1 MPFSN
6 VRAALLA
13 AGVLLAMSACNGTGA
28 VPSSAPAANPD
39 AGDSRA
45 AVASPADTTS
55 ILKLLKK
62 DVTIGSTVD
71 AANGDM
77 GPRAVTVVQNNFE
90 KLKKGQLLV
99 CNFENSS
106 GTAGDGTTIELFDA
120 VANSKPTTFIQDSK
134 IEGCDG
140 DAIDGGND
148 VYATGFTS
156 KVMVLINAKG
166 QLKKTY
172 GSPITQPLGDDEAPM
187 LYGYSPELVFAG
199 NADTGGVDSF
209 SFGGYGSGKGTEVI
223 NGFDVNKGSVGSAL
237 GPSGIAYWCGVLPG
251 TGECPYKNNPPDTL
265 YVADGAC
272 NAVVAISHAS
282 SLLEKD
288 EITIGSGCTKFTCEY
303 PKTTCATVVKAG
315 SPLDKPVAQTLLP
328 NGNLIV
334 ANTGNNTLVEMTPK
348 GQVLD
353 TKVVD
358 KSKTSGIFGLA
369 ATGTKDSN
377 TVLFYT
383 DTNTN
388 TLHELE
394 Q

>member
-13 AGVLLAMSACNGTGA
+13 AGVLLAVSACNGTGA
-28 VPSSAPAANPD
+28 VPSSAPAANAD

-120 VANSKPTTFIQDSK
+120 VANSKPTTFIQNSK

-172 GSPITQPLGDDEAPM
+172 GSPITQPLGDGEAPM
-187 LYGYSPELVFAG
+187 LYGYSPELVFVG

-209 SFGGYGSGKGTEVI
+209 SFGGYGSGKGIEVI
-223 NGFDVNKGSVGSAL
+223 NGFDVNKGSGGSAL

-251 TGECPYKNNPPDTL
+251 TSECPYKNNPPDTL

-288 EITIGSGCTKFTCEY
+288 EITIGSSCTKFTCEY

>member
-13 AGVLLAMSACNGTGA
+13 AGLTLMLPACNASAGM
-28 VPSSAPAANPD
+28 PSNAPAANPD
-39 AGDSRA
+39 ASGSRA

-55 ILKLLKK
+55 ILKLLTK

-71 AANGDM
+71 PANGDV
-77 GPRAVTVVQNNFE
+77 GPRAVTVVQYNYG
-90 KLKKGQLLV
+90 KLKDGSLLV
-99 CNFENSS
+99 CNFDDSS
-106 GTAGDGTTIELFDA
+106 GTPGKGTTIEELSPKA
-120 VANSKPTTFIQDSK
+120 GSKPATFIQNSK

-140 DAIDGGND
+140 SAITGGD
-148 VYATGFTS
+148 QTYGTGFTS
-156 KVMVLINAKG
+156 KVMSWIDQAGV
-166 QLKKTY
+166 LKKSY
-172 GSPITQPLGDDEAPM
+172 GKPISEPLGDGNVPQ
-187 LYGYSPELVFAG
+187 LYLYSPEFVFIG
-199 NADTGGVDSF
+199 NADTGTLDSY
-209 SFGGYGSGKGTEVI
+209 SFGGNGTGLVTEVV
-223 NGFDVNKGSVGSAL
+223 NGFAVNKGSGWSAL

-251 TGECPYKNNPPDTL
+251 YLHCKNNADTL
-265 YVADGAC
+265 FVADGAC
-272 NAVVAISHAS
+272 NAVVEISHAG
-282 SLLEKD
+282 SLLETD
-288 EITIGSGCTKFTCEY
+288 EITVEPGCKTFKCKY

-315 SPLDKPVAQTLLP
+315 SPLDKPVAMAILP

-334 ANTGNNTLVEMTPK
+334 ANTANNTLVEMTQK

-358 KSKTSGIFGLA
+358 NSKTPGIFGVA
-369 ATGTKDSN
+369 ANGKDDSN

-394 Q
+394 R

>member
-6 VRAALLA
+6 VRQVLLA
-13 AGVLLAMSACNGTGA
+13 AGLILTVPACNGTGG
-28 VPSSAPAANPD
+28 VPSSAPAAD
-39 AGDSRA
+39 ADAAGSRA

-55 ILKLLKK
+55 ILKLLTK

-71 AANGDM
+71 PANGDK
-77 GPRAVTVVQNNFE
+77 GPRAVTVVQGSGG

-99 CNFENSS
+99 CNFEDSS
-106 GTAGDGTTIELFDA
+106 GTAGNGTTIEQFSPTA
-120 VANSKPTTFIQDSK
+120 SSKPTTFVQTSK

-140 DAIDGGND
+140 SAISGYGG
-148 VYATGFTS
+148 VTYATGFTS
-156 KVMVLINAKG
+156 KAMVEIKDNG

-172 GSPITQPLGDDEAPM
+172 GKPITQPFGDGAAPQLTM
-187 LYGYSPELVFAG
+187 YSPDFIFAG
-199 NADTGGVDSF
+199 NADTGAVDSF
-209 SFGGYGSGKGTEVI
+209 SFGGYGTGHGTEVV
-223 NGFDVNKGSVGSAL
+223 NGFDVNKGSGWSAL
-237 GPSGIAYWCGVLPG
+237 GPSVAYWCGALPG
-251 TGECPYKNNPPDTL
+251 AGSCPYKHAADTL
-265 YVADGAC
+265 FVADGAC
-272 NAVVAISHAS
+272 NAVVEITHAG
-282 SLLEKD
+282 SLLVKD
-288 EITIGSGCTKFTCEY
+288 EITVQSGCKAFTCLY
-303 PKTTCATVVKAG
+303 PKTSCATLVKAG
-315 SPLDKPVAQTLLP
+315 SPLDKPVAMAILP

-334 ANTGNNTLVEMTPK
+334 ANTGNNTLIELTPT

-358 KSKTSGIFGLA
+358 KSKTPGIFGLA
-369 ATGTKDSN
+369 ANGKSDSD

>member
-13 AGVLLAMSACNGTGA
+13 AGVLLAASACNGTSA
-28 VPSSAPAANPD
+28 VPSSAPAANPN
-39 AGDSRA
+39 ARGSRA
-45 AVASPADTTS
+45 AIASPADTTS

-71 AANGDM
+71 PANGDM
-77 GPRAVTVVQNNFE
+77 GPRAVTVVQSTFG
-90 KLKKGQLLV
+90 KLKKGQALV

-106 GTAGDGTTIELFDA
+106 GTAGDGTTIEQFDA
-120 VANSKPTTFIQDSK
+120 VASSKPTTFFQNSK

-156 KVMVLINAKG
+156 KVMVRINQKG
-166 QLKKTY
+166 ELKKTY
-172 GSPITQPLGDDEAPM
+172 GSPITQPLGDGEGPM
-187 LYGYSPELVFAG
+187 LYGYSPELVFVG
-199 NADTGGVDSF
+199 NADTGAVDSF
-209 SFGGYGSGKGTEVI
+209 SFGGYGSGKGIEVI
-223 NGFDVNKGSVGSAL
+223 NGFAVNKGSAGSAL

-282 SLLEKD
+282 SLLEPD
-288 EITIGSGCTKFTCEY
+288 EITIGSGCKKFTCEY
-303 PKTTCATVVKAG
+303 PTATCATLVKAG
-315 SPLDKPVAQTLLP
+315 SPLDKPVAETLLP

-334 ANTGNNTLVEMTPK
+334 ANTGNNTLVEMTPTGK
-348 GQVLD
+348 VLD

-358 KSKTSGIFGLA
+358 TSKTPGIFGLA

-377 TVLFYT
+377 TALFYT
-383 DTNTN
+383 DVNTN
-388 TLHELE
+388 TLHEL
-394 Q
+394 QQ

>member
-1 MPFSN
+1 MLFSN

-13 AGVLLAMSACNGTGA
+13 AGVLLAASACNATGA
-28 VPSSAPAANPD
+28 VPSSAPAANAD
-39 AGDSRA
+39 AGGSRA
-45 AVASPADTTS
+45 AVVSPADTKS

-71 AANGDM
+71 PANGDM
-77 GPRAVTVVQNNFE
+77 GPRAVTVVQYNFG

-106 GTAGDGTTIELFDA
+106 GTAGEGTTIEQFDP
-120 VANSKPTTFIQDSK
+120 VANSKATTFFQNSK

-140 DAIDGGND
+140 DAIDGGD
-148 VYATGFTS
+148 QVYGTGFTS
-156 KVMVLINAKG
+156 KVMVWINEMG
-166 QLKKTY
+166 QLKKSY
-172 GSPITQPLGDDEAPM
+172 GSPITQPLGNGEAPM
-187 LYGYSPELVFAG
+187 LYSYSPELVFVG

-209 SFGGYGSGKGTEVI
+209 SFGGYSSGHGKEVI
-223 NGFDVNKGSVGSAL
+223 NGFDVNKGSGGSAL
-237 GPSGIAYWCGVLPG
+237 GPSGIAYWCGAPPG
-251 TGECPYKNNPPDTL
+251 SGTCPQKKNPPDTL

-272 NAVVAISHAS
+272 NAVVAVSHAS
-282 SLLEKD
+282 ALLVKD
-288 EITIGSGCTKFTCEY
+288 EITIGSGCAKFTCKY
-303 PKTTCATVVKAG
+303 PTTTCATVVRAG

-334 ANTGNNTLVEMTPK
+334 ANTGNNTLVEMTPA

-353 TKVVD
+353 TMVVD
-358 KSKTSGIFGLA
+358 KSKTPGIFGLA
-369 ATGTKDSN
+369 AIGTKDSN
-377 TVLFYT
+377 TALFYT

>member
-13 AGVLLAMSACNGTGA
+13 AGVLLAASACNGTGA
-28 VPSSAPAANPD
+28 VPPSAPNANPD
-39 AGDSRA
+39 AGGSPTA
-45 AVASPADTTS
+45 GAFPADTKS

-71 AANGDM
+71 PANGDM
-77 GPRAVTVVQNNFE
+77 GPRAVTVVQSTFG
-90 KLKKGQLLV
+90 KLKKGQALV

-106 GTAGDGTTIELFDA
+106 GTVGDGTTIEQFDP
-120 VANSKPTTFIQDSK
+120 VANSKPTTFFQNRK

-140 DAIDGGND
+140 DAIDGGDD

-156 KVMVLINAKG
+156 KVMVLINEKG
-166 QLKKTY
+166 QLEKTY
-172 GSPITQPLGDDEAPM
+172 GSPITQPLGDGEAPM
-187 LYGYSPELVFAG
+187 LYGYSPELVFVG

-209 SFGGYGSGKGTEVI
+209 SFGGYGSGKGKEVI
-223 NGFDVNKGSVGSAL
+223 DGFDVNKGSGGSAM

-251 TGECPYKNNPPDTL
+251 SGACPYQKNPPDTL

-282 SLLEKD
+282 SLLEKG
-288 EITIGSGCTKFTCEY
+288 EITIGSGCTKFTCKF
-303 PKTTCATVVKAG
+303 PKTTCATLVKAG

-334 ANTGNNTLVEMTPK
+334 ANTGNNTLVEMTPT

-377 TVLFYT
+377 TALFYT

-394 Q
+394 R

>member
-13 AGVLLAMSACNGTGA
+13 AGVLLAASACNGTGV
-28 VPSSAPAANPD
+28 VPPSAPAANPD
-39 AGDSRA
+39 AGGSRA
-45 AVASPADTTS
+45 AVASPADTKS
-55 ILKLLKK
+55 ILKLLTK

-71 AANGDM
+71 PANGDM
-77 GPRAVTVVQNNFE
+77 GPRAVTVVQYNFG

-106 GTAGDGTTIELFDA
+106 GTAGDGTTIEQFDP
-120 VANSKPTTFIQDSK
+120 VANSKPTTFFQNSK

-140 DAIDGGND
+140 DAIDGGD
-148 VYATGFTS
+148 QVYAIGFTS
-156 KVMVLINAKG
+156 KVMALINEKG

-172 GSPITQPLGDDEAPM
+172 GSPITQPLGDGEAPM
-187 LYGYSPELVFAG
+187 LYGYSPEIVFVG

-209 SFGGYGSGKGTEVI
+209 SFGGYGSGKGKEVI
-223 NGFDVNKGSVGSAL
+223 NGFDVNKGSGGSAL
-237 GPSGIAYWCGVLPG
+237 GPSGIAYWCGGLPG
-251 TGECPYKNNPPDTL
+251 SGMCPQKKNPPDTL

-282 SLLEKD
+282 TLLVND
-288 EITIGSGCTKFTCEY
+288 EITIGSGCTKFTCKY
-303 PKTTCATVVKAG
+303 PKTTCATLVKAG
-315 SPLDKPVAQTLLP
+315 SPLDKPIAETLLP

-334 ANTGNNTLVEMTPK
+334 ANTGNNTLVEMTPT

-353 TKVVD
+353 TTVVD

-369 ATGTKDSN
+369 AIGTKDSN
-377 TVLFYT
+377 TALFYT